1 METVSQFGR
10 FIENGAC
17 FEAHATPARRWM
29 NVHHTDYATSP
40 DDREFY
46 SLISQYGDGLIQFRA
61 ADGTTVFL
69 CNFESNGLYIR
80 DDETNH
86 AFSPGG
92 CPLPTPVED
101 LRVRYR
107 AESTEISS
115 RANDLAVTQRIF
127 VPRREPVQIWTVT
140 LKNLSDRPRE
150 LSVFAAAKFDL
161 GGGCSVDV
169 HPDLGGV
176 FAWRYNSKEPD
187 TLRRG
192 FLCVQQPQ
200 LFADTTARREDFL
213 TPAFSFAAP
222 RLVTGHNLSGLSA
235 REFHAVGATRARVS
249 LAPGAT
255 ARVDFLLGHAPSV
268 EAAAALRATLTPA
281 AIDARL
287 AEVAAHQHRLAEAF
301 TVDTGHPNLDALI
314 NHFAKKQV
322 NAYLVNKSGYRDNVQ
337 VCYTLGMADEALAE
351 TALLRAISAQ
361 YAAGWAPH
369 CFRPVSSKQCCDGH
383 VWLFAAIPWHIQQT
397 GDFSFLEKKVR
408 WLDDAEPATVWEH
421 LRRALAWTIK
431 DTRVHGLCD
440 LRAGDW
446 NDGLSPRGDTGGR
459 ESVMVTQQLCHGLL
473 EVAALAERIGE
484 TTYAAECRAHH
495 AEFARRINEHAWDG
509 EWYKR
514 VLCDDGF
521 ALGSHT
527 AEEGKIFI
535 NTQSWAILGQVA
547 PPERAAQCMDSLEKL
562 LGLDIGY
569 RTVWPP
575 FSKFNSRVG
584 GSSTVFP
591 GNIEN
596 GSSYNHAVGFKAVAD
611 CVLGRPEHA
620 WDTFRKIAPDNPDNP
635 ITRSKMEPFA
645 FSNKF
650 YADDYN
656 YGETLYAW
664 NTGTGA
670 WFTMLLVE
678 YILGV
683 RRDYDGLRIAPCLT
697 KRVPRARIIRRFRG
711 ATFDIRLDNTA
722 GRCTGLTSLTI
733 NGQPVS
739 GDQLPDLREGVHVVE
754 AVI

>member
-17 FEAHATPARRWM
+17 FEAHAAPHRRWM
-29 NVHHTDYATSP
+29 NVHHNDYGTRP
-40 DDREFY
+40 EDLEFFA
-46 SLISQYGDGLIQFRA
+46 LTSQYGDGPIQFRDPAGTHVQLVGHEA
-61 ADGTTVFL
+61 AA
-69 CNFESNGLYIR
+69 LYVR
-80 DDETNH
+80 DDETNQ
-86 AFSPGG
+86 AFCPGG
-92 CPLPTPVED
+92 APLTTPVQD

-115 RANDLAVTQRIF
+115 RALGLAATWRIF
-127 VPRREPVQIWTVT
+127 VPRREPVQLWTLT
-140 LKNLSDRPRE
+140 LQNLSDRPRT
-150 LSVFAAAKFDL
+150 LSVFAATRFDL
-161 GGGCSVDV
+161 AGHVADV
-169 HPDLGGV
+169 HPEIGGV
-176 FAWRYNSKEPD
+176 FAWHYDSKAPD
-187 TLRRG
+187 LLRRG
-192 FLCVQQPQ
+192 FLCVQQAET
-200 LFADTTARREDFL
+200 FVAATGHREDLF
-213 TPAFSFAAP
+213 TPALSFAAP
-222 RLVTGHNLSGLSA
+222 RLLEGHDLANRKAQSFHTAAAVQA
-235 REFHAVGATRARVS
+235 RLT
-249 LAPGAT
+249 LAPGAS
-255 ARVDFLLGHAPSV
+255 ARVDFLLGHAPTP

-281 AIDARL
+281 AIDACL
-287 AEVAAHQHRLAEAF
+287 AEVAAHQRRLAEAF

-369 CFRPVSSKQCCDGH
+369 CFRPLSSKQCCDGH

-397 GDFSFLEKKVR
+397 GDFSFLQKKVR
-408 WLDDAEPATVWEH
+408 WLDDPEPATVWEH
-421 LRRALAWTIK
+421 LRRALAWTIQ

-473 EVAALAERIGE
+473 EVAELAERIGE
-484 TTYAAECRAHH
+484 RAYAAECRAHH

-514 VLCDDGF
+514 VLCDDGY
-521 ALGSHT
+521 ALGSHN

-535 NTQSWAILGQVA
+535 NSQSWAVLGQVA
-547 PPERAAQCMDSLEKL
+547 PPERAVQCMDSLEKL

-575 FSKFNSRVG
+575 FSKFNARVG

-620 WDTFRKIAPDNPDNP
+620 WDTFRKIAPDNPANP

-650 YADDYN
+650 YADDYH

-683 RRDYDGLRIAPCLT
+683 RRGYDGLRLQPCLT
-697 KRVPRARIIRRFRG
+697 KRIPHARVVRRFRG
-711 ATFDIRLDNTA
+711 ATFDIRLDNSA
-722 GRCTGLTSLTI
+722 GRCTGLTRLKI

-739 GDQLPDLREGVHVVE
+739 GNQLPDLRTGTHVVE

>member
-10 FIENGAC
+10 FTESGAC
-17 FEAHATPARRWM
+17 FEAHNAPHRRWM
-29 NVHHTDYATSP
+29 NVHHNDYGTEP
-40 DDREFY
+40 EDLEFFA
-46 SLISQYGDGLIQFRA
+46 LTSQYGDGPIQFRDPA
-61 ADGTTVFL
+61 GTHVQFIGH
-69 CNFESNGLYIR
+69 ESAGLYVR
-80 DDETNH
+80 DDDTH
-86 AFSPGG
+86 ASFCPAGA
-92 CPLPTPVED
+92 PLPAKVEQ

-107 AESTEISS
+107 AESTEIASQ
-115 RANDLAVTQRIF
+115 AYGIAATQRIF
-127 VPRREPVQIWTVT
+127 VPRKEAVQIWTVT
-140 LKNLSDRPRE
+140 LKNLTSATRT
-150 LSVFAAAKFDL
+150 LSVFAAVKFDL
-161 GGGCSVDV
+161 AGPVVEVEPGLC
-169 HPDLGGV
+169 GV
-176 FAWRYNSKEPD
+176 FAWHYNSKAPD
-187 TLRRG
+187 LLRRG
-192 FLCVQQPQ
+192 FLCLQQQ
-200 LFADTTARREDFL
+200 ECFVAATGHREDFF
-213 TPAFSFAAP
+213 TPALSFAAP
-222 RLVTGHNLSGLSA
+222 RLMDGHHLSNRKAQS
-235 REFHAVGATRARVS
+235 FHTVGAVQARIT
-249 LAPGAT
+249 LAAGET
-255 ARVDFLLGHAPSV
+255 SRLDFIMGQAPSAD
-268 EAAAALRATLTPA
+268 AANALRVALTPTE
-281 AIDARL
+281 IDKRL
-287 AEVAAHQHRLAEAF
+287 AEVAAHQGKLAEAF

-314 NHFAKKQV
+314 NRFAKKQV

-351 TALLRAISAQ
+351 TALLRAISCQ

-369 CFRPVSSKQCCDGH
+369 CFRPLSTKQCCDGH

-397 GDFSFLEKKVR
+397 GDFSFLQKKVR
-408 WLDDAEPATVWEH
+408 WLDDPAPATVWQH
-421 LRRALAWTIK
+421 LQRALAWTLN

-473 EVAALAERIGE
+473 EVAELAERIGE

-509 EWYKR
+509 AWYKR
-514 VLCDDGF
+514 VLCDDGY

-535 NTQSWAILGQVA
+535 NSQSWAILGQVA
-547 PPERAAQCMDSLEKL
+547 PPERAVQCMDSLEKW

-575 FSKFNSRVG
+575 FSTFNPRVG

-611 CVLGRPEHA
+611 CLLGRPEHA

-635 ITRSKMEPFA
+635 ITRSKMEPFC

-650 YADDYN
+650 YADDYH
-656 YGETLYAW
+656 YGEALYGW

-670 WFTMLLVE
+670 WFTMLVVE

-683 RRDYDGLRIAPCLT
+683 RRGYDGLRIIPCLT
-697 KRVPRARIIRRFRG
+697 KRIPQASVIRKFRG
-711 ATFDIRLDNTA
+711 ATFDIRIDNTA
-722 GRCTGLTSLTI
+722 GRCTGVTRITL
-733 NGQPVS
+733 NGEPLS
-739 GDQLPDLREGVHVVE
+739 GNQLPDLRHGTHIVEVV
-754 AVI
+754 I